1 MNVCIHRRQHY
12 NDNVTYRIV
21 RISVQ
26 SFQCNYYYREDDRQR
41 RHIITCAATADRI
54 RSSIYSVRLAVAAA
68 IATSQ
73 MVVFCCLLRLTICK
87 YIYISLLPTNPKTKY
102 AIKAVNISI
111 MRWCLRRVW
120 SKSPTAAVH
129 RADVSSQLIRTD
141 SESPRNRTRHT
152 SPLFLKSA
160 TVNMAAVYRNGC
172 ATESSS
178 MLRTGFL
185 T

>member
-1 MNVCIHRRQHY
+1 MLLRLCLPTVKTLYPRFKEKARRTPEKTNQISFICMNVCIHRRQHY

-73 MVVFCCLLRLTICK
+73 MVVFCCLLRLTISK
-87 YIYISLLPTNPKTKY
+87 YIYIYIYISLLPTNPKTKY

-111 MRWCLRRVW
+111 MR
-120 SKSPTAAVH
+120 
-129 RADVSSQLIRTD
+129 
-141 SESPRNRTRHT
+141 
-152 SPLFLKSA
+152 
-160 TVNMAAVYRNGC
+160 
-172 ATESSS
+172 
-178 MLRTGFL
+178 
-185 T
+185 